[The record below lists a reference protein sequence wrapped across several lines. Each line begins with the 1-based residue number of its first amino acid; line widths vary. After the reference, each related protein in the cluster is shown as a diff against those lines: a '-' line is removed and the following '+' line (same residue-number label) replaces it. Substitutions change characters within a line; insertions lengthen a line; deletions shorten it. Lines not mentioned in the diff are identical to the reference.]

1 VESTSTHTTVEARIS
16 TSQVVPC
23 LYCKENMLFGVY
35 IDECILAEK
44 EESMLKEENKGTG
57 Q

>member
-1 VESTSTHTTVEARIS
+1 MESTSTHTTVEARIS

-35 IDECILAEK
+35 LYECILAEK